1 MTRLFSRC
9 SLFFLALLPQFMLTA
24 AAANLQISPVLI
36 QFRAGQSAAGISL
49 QNYGDTPL
57 YGQVRV
63 YAWDQRDGQDVLTP
77 ATDVVASPPVM
88 EIAAR
93 STQTIRLVRRNAPQ
107 AGAQTSEQTYRVLI
121 DEIPRNDSSSA
132 ATGVAIR
139 LQYSVPVFGLP
150 ADEKAAPR
158 LDWAVLRKDKAWVLR
173 VRNDGN
179 LHAQIG
185 ATTLTG
191 ADGKDHELSKGLL
204 GYVLPG
210 KTREWRLPVDAAAQL
225 GAPGAQLP
233 IRASVNAQPLDAS
246 GTVAC
251 E

>member
-1 MTRLFSRC
+1 MIRLSRRY
-9 SLFFLALLPQFMLTA
+9 LFALLATLPQLLCLLPA
-24 AAANLQISPVLI
+24 AAANLQISPVSI
-36 QFRAGQSAAGISL
+36 QFRAGQGAAGINL

-93 STQTIRLVRRNAPQ
+93 STQVIRLVRRSNNQPA
-107 AGAQTSEQTYRVLI
+107 TEQTYRILI
-121 DEIPRNDSSSA
+121 DEIPRNDA
-132 ATGVAIR
+132 AAGATGVAIR
-139 LQYSVPVFGLP
+139 LQYSVPVFAMP
-150 ADEKAAPR
+150 VDDKAAPR
-158 LDWAVLRKDKAWVLR
+158 LLWTVLRKDGNWILR
-173 VRNDGN
+173 VRNDGS

-185 ATTLTG
+185 ATTLKG
-191 ADGKDHELSKGLL
+191 AGGKDHELSKGLL

-210 KTREWRLPVDAAAQL
+210 KVREWRLPVDAKAEL
-225 GAPGAQLP
+225 GAPGTELA

-246 GTVAC
+246 GTVAR